1 LYALKVCNKRLFKN
15 ERRNGPVDTE
25 QIAYFPGE
33 AQALNEYLAM
43 LYIAEEKDEYE
54 QERDDAA

>member
-1 LYALKVCNKRLFKN
+1 M
-15 ERRNGPVDTE
+15 DIE

-43 LYIAEEKDEYE
+43 LYVAEEKDKYE
-54 QERDDAA
+54 QERNDAA

>member
-1 LYALKVCNKRLFKN
+1 M
-15 ERRNGPVDTE
+15 DIE

-43 LYIAEEKDEYE
+43 LYVAEEKDEYE
-54 QERDDAA
+54 QERNDAA